1 MLRDEGYAK
10 LVQRRLQR
18 DGSVEIPSSGFSMFP
33 LIRTG
38 DLCRFVPVRGNMLKP
53 GAVVL
58 FADREGRLIGHRLLR
73 IEQESGKPRYI
84 LKGDANLLPDEAVE
98 AEQLLGML
106 ASITRDAGNGK
117 PRTTPA
123 DSLSRKLWGAVVR
136 RVPGV
141 SAMLRRMATI
151 SFASSVQP
159 ARKR

>member
-1 MLRDEGYAK
+1 MRPEEGYAA

-38 DLCRFVPVRGNMLKP
+38 DLCRFVPVRGNVLKP

-73 IEQESGKPRYI
+73 IEQAAGGPRYI

-98 AEQLLGML
+98 AGRLLGVL
-106 ASITRDAGNGK
+106 ASITRYAGNGK
-117 PRTTPA
+117 PKTTPA
-123 DSLSRKLWGAVVR
+123 DTLARKLWGTAVR
-136 RVPGV
+136 RVPGM
-141 SAMLRRMATI
+141 SLLLRRLASF

-159 ARKR
+159 VRKR

>member
-1 MLRDEGYAK
+1 MRHDEGYAD

-38 DLCRFVPVRGNMLKP
+38 DLCRFVPVRGNALKP

-73 IEQESGKPRYI
+73 IEQDAGEPRYI
-84 LKGDANLLPDEAVE
+84 LKGDANLLPDEVVE
-98 AEQLLGML
+98 AGRLLGVL
-106 ASITRDAGNGK
+106 ASITRYAGNGK
-117 PRTTPA
+117 PHTAPA
-123 DSLSRKLWGAVVR
+123 DNLSRKLWGAVVR
-136 RVPGV
+136 RVPGI
-141 SAMLRRMATI
+141 SALLRRMASI